1 MKTLFYTLLVTI
13 LTFGSGIA
21 AADTPLRLAGAHT
34 DKGAQQA
41 DGERGGKPAD
51 KGKAREERDE
61 DDDEDDDDKEKSDK
75 DKGDKNKG
83 DKEQKRDGSCGK
95 GQNDCEPG
103 ERGKKKGHEQGKGMD
118 KGKKKGLEQGKGNQ
132 N

>member
-1 MKTLFYTLLVTI
+1 MKTLIYTLLVTI

-21 AADTPLRLAGAHT
+21 AAEAPLRLAGAHT

-41 DGERGGKPAD
+41 DGERGGK
-51 KGKAREERDE
+51 AREEREDE
-61 DDDEDDDDKEKSDK
+61 DEDGDNGKDK
-75 DKGDKNKG
+75 DKGDKA
-83 DKEQKRDGSCGK
+83 QKRDVSCGK
-95 GQNDCEPG
+95 DKGDCEPG

-118 KGKKKGLEQGKGNQ
+118 MDKNKGKKKGHEKGKGNQ